1 MSLHTPFLSSVLI
14 ITLCVT
20 ASAQTTTKPPHDWFL
35 RDPETDQ
42 LQGVSAERAYN
53 TVLKGLPSRQVVV
66 AVVDTGVDI
75 EHEDLKSV
83 IWTNEGEIPGNGID
97 DDKNGY
103 VDDIHGWN
111 FIGGKDGNV
120 TEDTGEITRE
130 YARLSKMFAHVE
142 EDKVSKKQRSEYENY
157 KKIKDRFE
165 KAREE
170 NQKEYDL
177 YRTMYSNL
185 KMSVDT
191 LKGVMHTDKLT
202 LAKVDSFKSTNPTLA
217 FAKGFTTH
225 IMKRMGDDGDIDEA
239 LKELE
244 DGVKHYKVVVE
255 YNYNPEYDSRLIVGD
270 DYNKINER
278 HYGNNDVAGPDPD
291 HGTHV
296 AGIIGADRSNDLGI
310 KGIADNVRIM
320 SVRAVPPNGDE
331 RDKDVANAI
340 RYAVDN
346 GAKIINMSFG
356 KSYSPGKEAVDEAVR
371 YAEKKGVLFI
381 HAAGNDGQDIDTQ
394 RDYPSRYYLDGKESQ
409 NWLEVGASSWGKD
422 ESFVARFSNY
432 GKKSVDVFAPGV
444 EIFSTVAKNK
454 YENESGTSMSS
465 PTTAGVAALLMSYF
479 PELTSTQI
487 RDILKKS
494 TRKFDGLKVRK
505 PGGGKADFAD
515 LSNTG
520 GMVNAYEAVMLALSL
535 QVKKVER

>member
-1 MSLHTPFLSSVLI
+1 M
-14 ITLCVT
+14 
-20 ASAQTTTKPPHDWFL
+20 
-35 RDPETDQ
+35 
-42 LQGVSAERAYN
+42 SAERTYN

-75 EHEDLKSV
+75 GHEDLKSV

-103 VDDIHGWN
+103 ADDIHGWN
-111 FIGGKDGNV
+111 FIGGKNGNV

-130 YARLSKMFAHVE
+130 YDRLSKMFSNVAE
-142 EDKVSKKQRSEYENY
+142 GKVSKKQRPEYENY

-165 KAREE
+165 KARAE

-191 LKGVMHTDKLT
+191 LKLAMHTDNLT

-225 IMKRMGDDGDIDEA
+225 IMKRMGDDGGIDEA

-244 DGVKHYKVVVE
+244 DGVKHYKVIVE

-278 HYGNNDVAGPDPD
+278 YYGNNDVAGPDPD

-371 YAEKKGVLFI
+371 YAEKKGVLLI

-432 GKKSVDVFAPGV
+432 GKKSVDLFAPGV

-479 PELTSTQI
+479 PELSSTQV

-520 GMVNAYEAVMLALSL
+520 GMVNAYEAVMLAMSL
-535 QVKKVER
+535 QVKKIEH